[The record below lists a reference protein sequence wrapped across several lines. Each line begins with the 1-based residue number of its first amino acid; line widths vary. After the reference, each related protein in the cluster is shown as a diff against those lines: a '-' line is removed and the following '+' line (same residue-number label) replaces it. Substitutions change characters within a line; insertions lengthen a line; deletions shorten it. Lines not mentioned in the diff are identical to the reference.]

1 MSRVAGAVGTS
12 TAAADPAASY
22 GRMLARLIDPE
33 RFPEL
38 SAVLATGAFEDDPD
52 DFGADFVFGLERI
65 LDGIKVLVR
74 SRAGD

>member
-1 MSRVAGAVGTS
+1 
-12 TAAADPAASY
+12 
-22 GRMLARLIDPE
+22 MLARLVDPE

-38 SAVLATGAFEDDPD
+38 SAVLATGALDDDPD

-65 LDGIKVLVR
+65 LDGIEVLVR